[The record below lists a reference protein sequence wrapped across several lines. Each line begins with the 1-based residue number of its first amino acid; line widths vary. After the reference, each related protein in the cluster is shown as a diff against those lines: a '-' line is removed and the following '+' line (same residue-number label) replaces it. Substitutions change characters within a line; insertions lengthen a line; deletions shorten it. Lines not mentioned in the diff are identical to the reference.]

1 LVPLVKKQVLQDDRS
16 MIVDLPVIFYQWRTV
31 IFLVENGDFM
41 VIERNFMG

>member
-16 MIVDLPVIFYQWRTV
+16 MIVDLPVIYQWRTV